1 MTAWFSGRN
10 APAGYLLAVSLLL
23 GVSACAVHGP
33 FKEDEQAMQTLGSA
47 LTKLSSAVDVTVAY
61 EDLPEGIS
69 DQELLVQSTRH
80 DPELLRRFDGYRLRV
95 LHQDSYAVLLVC
107 SETDGRALLE
117 DATCTAPMDRHAW
130 REATSCEFTLR
141 DPKLCEL
148 Q

>member
-1 MTAWFSGRN
+1 MSAWFSGRN
-10 APAGYLLAVSLLL
+10 VPAGRLLAVSLLL

-33 FKEDEQAMQTLGSA
+33 FMEDEQAMQTLGSA

-69 DQELLVQSTRH
+69 DRELLIQATRH

-107 SETDGRALLE
+107 SETDDRALLE
-117 DATCTAPMDRHAW
+117 DVACTAPMDRHAW
-130 REATSCEFTLR
+130 REKTPCEFTLR
-141 DPKLCEL
+141 DSRLCD
-148 Q
+148 